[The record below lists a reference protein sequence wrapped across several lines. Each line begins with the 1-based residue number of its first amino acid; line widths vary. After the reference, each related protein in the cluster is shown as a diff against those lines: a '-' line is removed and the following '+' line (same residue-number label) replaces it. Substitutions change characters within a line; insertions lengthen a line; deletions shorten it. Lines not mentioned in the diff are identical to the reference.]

1 MKSITVNI
9 TDQDF
14 SDFGLKPETKQ
25 LDFED
30 LVKRIKAKLAKKA
43 MLKSLVHANEAGL
56 SDLTIEEINTEID
69 AVRKHN

>member
-14 SDFGLKPETKQ
+14 SDLGLKSETKQ
-25 LDFED
+25 LDFEE

-43 MLKSLVHANEAGL
+43 MLKSIVLANEVGL